1 MSTCDRILE
10 RRNRRTGRS
19 ARAIMGMQ
27 KETNVQKETN
37 INELWREYKNNN
49 CQDTRDR
56 LILHYSPLVKY
67 IAGRISASL
76 PQSVDQGDL
85 VSYGIFGLI
94 DAIEKY
100 DMSRAIKFETY
111 AITRIK
117 GAIID
122 ELRALDWVPRSVR
135 YRARELERVYYE
147 LENELRRVPTDEEVA
162 KAMGITIEEHNEL
175 LAQLS
180 YTSVLALEELWSVGE
195 KDDKVSLI
203 DSIEDTASPDPAQ
216 TFEFEEIK
224 YILADAIKKLPERER
239 TVISLYY
246 YDGLT
251 LREIGDILGV
261 TESRIS
267 QLHTKA
273 ILRLKAKMRSVQ
285 LVHHD

>member
-1 MSTCDRILE
+1 ME
-10 RRNRRTGRS
+10 
-19 ARAIMGMQ
+19 A
-27 KETNVQKETN
+27 KVEVQKEVDIST
-37 INELWREYKNNN
+37 LWQVYKTSD

-76 PQSVDQGDL
+76 PQSVDHADL

-100 DMSRAIKFETY
+100 DTSREIKFETY
-111 AITRIK
+111 AINRIK

-147 LENELRRVPTDEEVA
+147 LENTLHRVPTDKEVA
-162 KAMGITIEEHNEL
+162 DAMGITVNEHNDL
-175 LAQLS
+175 LSQLS

-203 DSIEDTASPDPAQ
+203 DSIEDTSSPDPAQ

-224 YILADAIKKLPERER
+224 DILADAIRKLPEREK
-239 TVISLYY
+239 TVIALYY

-251 LREIGDILGV
+251 LREIGEILGV
-261 TESRIS
+261 TESRVS

-273 ILRLKAKMRSVQ
+273 VLRLKAKMRSAQ
-285 LVHHD
+285 ILQREK

>member
-1 MSTCDRILE
+1 MS
-10 RRNRRTGRS
+10 N
-19 ARAIMGMQ
+19 
-27 KETNVQKETN
+27 NVAFAVTTEALVEIQSESD
-37 INELWREYKNNN
+37 ISQLWQEYKQSE
-49 CQDTRDR
+49 CQDARDK
-56 LILHYSPLVKY
+56 LILHYAPLVKY

-100 DMSRAIKFETY
+100 DTTREIKFETY
-111 AITRIK
+111 AISRIK

-135 YRARELERVYYE
+135 YRARELERVYYT
-147 LENELRRVPTDEEVA
+147 LENELRRPPTDEEVA
-162 KAMGITIEEHNEL
+162 KAMGITIEEHNDL
-175 LAQLS
+175 LSQLS

-203 DSIEDTASPDPAQ
+203 DSIEDTSSPDPAQ
-216 TFEFEEIK
+216 TFEFAEIK
-224 YILADAIKKLPERER
+224 DILTDAIKKLPERER
-239 TVISLYY
+239 TVIALYY

-251 LREIGDILGV
+251 LREIGEILGV
-261 TESRIS
+261 TESRVS

-273 ILRLKAKMRSVQ
+273 VLRLKSKMRSAQV
-285 LVHHD
+285 VHKD

>member
-1 MSTCDRILE
+1 MSTCGRIP
-10 RRNRRTGRS
+10 GRS
-19 ARAIMGMQ
+19 NRQVERFTEAKVGMQ
-27 KETNVQKETN
+27 KETGMKKE
-37 INELWREYKNNN
+37 IDISELWHEYKNNN
-49 CQDTRDR
+49 CQETRDK

-67 IAGRISASL
+67 IAGRISAGL

-100 DMSRAIKFETY
+100 DMTREIKFETY
-111 AITRIK
+111 AISRIK

-162 KAMGITIEEHNEL
+162 KAMGITIEEHNDL

-203 DSIEDTASPDPAQ
+203 DSIEDTSSPDPAQ

-224 YILADAIKKLPERER
+224 DILADAIKRLPERER
-239 TVISLYY
+239 TVIGLYY

-261 TESRIS
+261 TESRVS

-273 ILRLKAKMRSVQ
+273 VLRLKAKMRSAHI
-285 LVHHD
+285 VHRD

>member
-1 MSTCDRILE
+1 
-10 RRNRRTGRS
+10 
-19 ARAIMGMQ
+19 MQ
-27 KETNVQKETN
+27 KETTD
-37 INELWREYKNNN
+37 ISRLWQEYKQND
-49 CQDTRDR
+49 CQESRDQ

-67 IAGRISASL
+67 IASRVSASL
-76 PQSVDQGDL
+76 PQSVDQADL

-100 DMSRAIKFETY
+100 DMSREIKFETY

-147 LENELRRVPTDEEVA
+147 LENKLRRVPTDQEVA
-162 KAMGITIEEHNEL
+162 SAMGITLEEHNEL
-175 LAQLS
+175 LSQLS
-180 YTSVLALEELWSVGE
+180 YTSVLALEELWSVGD

-203 DSIEDTASPDPAQ
+203 DSIEDTSSPDPAQ

-224 YILADAIKKLPERER
+224 DILADAIQKLPEREK

-246 YDGLT
+246 FDGLT

-273 ILRLKAKMRSVQ
+273 VLRLKAKMRSAQIVQ
-285 LVHHD
+285 RES